1 MTYQTD
7 HQKSIP
13 ARYPGAATRGRSI
26 LYKSVSLML
35 LSCLALNLHAAF
47 LYRYTN
53 DQGLTV
59 LTQTLPAEYATKGY
73 EIMNEKGRVL
83 RVVDPELT
91 PEQIAERDAALERE
105 RLAEL
110 EKARQDKIDEE
121 LKLQFTHPNDAVR
134 VLNRRIQDFFS
145 LIEVKKGKIN
155 NMHIQI
161 KELQKTAADRQRKG
175 LPITEDSLSKID
187 QLQKEI
193 EHNEMDIIEINK
205 DIDKLLS
212 EFDEKIKRL
221 EIITHKQATDYP
233 EFLKTYQVLRQKL

>member
-1 MTYQTD
+1 
-7 HQKSIP
+7 
-13 ARYPGAATRGRSI
+13 
-26 LYKSVSLML
+26 ML

-83 RVVDPELT
+83 RVVAPELT

-145 LIEVKKGKIN
+145 LIDVKKGKIN

-161 KELQKTAADRQRKG
+161 KDFQKTAAERQRKG
-175 LPITEDSLSKID
+175 LPITEDSLAKIN

-233 EFLKTYQVLRQKL
+233 EFLKTYQALRQKL